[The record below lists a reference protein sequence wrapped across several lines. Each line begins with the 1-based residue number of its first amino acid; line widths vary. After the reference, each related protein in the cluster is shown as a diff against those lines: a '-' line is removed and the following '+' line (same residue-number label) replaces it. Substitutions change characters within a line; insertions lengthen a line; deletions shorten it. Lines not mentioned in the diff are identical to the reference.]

1 MSAKAALR
9 KDLIAARR
17 IAANGE
23 NGRAGA
29 SLARV
34 FLREGPEIS
43 PGTVISA
50 FWPIKTEIN
59 VVPLMDKLA
68 EAEASICL
76 PVAPDRFGDV
86 EFRRYGPGTA
96 MTADAWGIPGPDF
109 ESEVLTPQVMLVPL
123 LGFDSAGG
131 RIGYG
136 AGIYD
141 RAIAK
146 FRAGLRANGGPNGG
160 LVTVGIAYA
169 AQEVAR
175 VPMEASDQRLDWVIT
190 EKGVKARP

>member
-1 MSAKAALR
+1 MSVKTALR
-9 KDLIAARR
+9 KDLTAARR
-17 IAANGE
+17 LAATAE
-23 NGRAGA
+23 NGRAGL
-29 SLARV
+29 SLMRV

-43 PGTVISA
+43 SGTNVSA

-68 EAEASICL
+68 EAEANLCL

-86 EFRRYGPGTA
+86 EFRRYDKGTA
-96 MTADAWGIPGPDF
+96 MTEDAWGIPGPDF
-109 ESEVLTPQVMLVPL
+109 ESEVLVPDVMLVPL
-123 LGFDSAGG
+123 LGFDGNGG

-141 RAIAK
+141 RVIK
-146 FRAGLRANGGPNGG
+146 RFREQGE
-160 LVTVGIAYA
+160 VVVVGIAYA

-175 VPMEASDQRLDWVIT
+175 VPMTNGDQMLDWVIT
-190 EKGVKARP
+190 EKGVKLRP